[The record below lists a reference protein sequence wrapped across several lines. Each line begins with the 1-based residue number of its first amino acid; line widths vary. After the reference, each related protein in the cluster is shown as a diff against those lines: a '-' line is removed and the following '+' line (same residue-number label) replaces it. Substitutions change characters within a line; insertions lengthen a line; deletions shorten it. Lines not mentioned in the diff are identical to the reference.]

1 MFKEVSVLYHIT
13 IETPNRNEKE
23 KKRWVFL
30 RRVTRKHC
38 EIMIEKEDKIAR
50 VLFTKERWI
59 GGVTPKVQHFY
70 HTFIDKSLFVYIY
83 WHSRNVKSP
92 FYGLKNPVYIRRSEG
107 FVIEPAVHCQPW
119 SPLLLVRGANGIIM
133 KMHPWSVCFL
143 VFQIKKQNRNARD
156 VFSCP
161 LSARWERRCVK

>member
-38 EIMIEKEDKIAR
+38 EIIIEKEDKIAR

-59 GGVTPKVQHFY
+59 WGVTPKVQHFY
-70 HTFIDKSLFVYIY
+70 HTFIEKSLFVYIY
-83 WHSRNVKSP
+83 WHSGNVKSP
-92 FYGLKNPVYIRRSEG
+92 FYGLKKPRIYTQVWG
-107 FVIEPAVHCQPW
+107 FCHWTC
-119 SPLLLVRGANGIIM
+119 S
-133 KMHPWSVCFL
+133 S
-143 VFQIKKQNRNARD
+143 
-156 VFSCP
+156 
-161 LSARWERRCVK
+161 LSAVVAIASCQRGKWHYNENASMVGLLPCLSDQKAES